1 MKVSFVIPLFN
12 CQDYIIKCLESI
24 VSINYKDYEIIVVN
38 DGSTDDSQKKVEEFI
53 KKYKHIKL
61 YNKHNEG
68 LSITR
73 NFGIEKAKGDYLFFV
88 DADDMLLAKRVDEI
102 INICKLNKY
111 DIIAGTYVYLENN
124 EFKDAP
130 FKLSNNINNDLNYL
144 LTLHNYTAEA
154 VKFIIK
160 KQFLVNTNITF
171 KPNILHEDELY
182 TPQILTAVNEK
193 KIKIFNKPFYIYR
206 KHSNTIT
213 TKKNIKKSYDSLF
226 ICSQLYKLS
235 NDFKDKNKIKYDYLI
250 RRANLMYVSV
260 CTSLNQFNNSDQTS
274 IILELKSLYANFS
287 KNTNTI
293 KDKSAALI
301 IKLFGYKIFC
311 YIQKL
316 RNK

>member
-1 MKVSFVIPLFN
+1 
-12 CQDYIIKCLESI
+12 
-24 VSINYKDYEIIVVN
+24 
-38 DGSTDDSQKKVEEFI
+38 
-53 KKYKHIKL
+53 
-61 YNKHNEG
+61 
-68 LSITR
+68 
-73 NFGIEKAKGDYLFFV
+73 
-88 DADDMLLAKRVDEI
+88 
-102 INICKLNKY
+102 
-111 DIIAGTYVYLENN
+111 
-124 EFKDAP
+124 
-130 FKLSNNINNDLNYL
+130 
-144 LTLHNYTAEA
+144 
-154 VKFIIK
+154 
-160 KQFLVNTNITF
+160 
-171 KPNILHEDELY
+171 
-182 TPQILTAVNEK
+182 
-193 KIKIFNKPFYIYR
+193 
-206 KHSNTIT
+206 
-213 TKKNIKKSYDSLF
+213 LF